1 MAEHAEAAAPSAAL
15 SSRDPWAHRRGEPR
29 VFAMCWLIYVTLTVT
44 GSVRWVVQSTSEIS
58 PLSYGPSARIM
69 LIVLATGAMVLWP
82 MVRLSQAAPRRSRL
96 NSAVLGDMAIV
107 LIPSWLV
114 ILPLRFV
121 AGWPVDV
128 VGAIAAIFG
137 AWVYLLGG
145 VLVLALSAEGAARE
159 NEAGSYLMDVD
170 APSRSEPE
178 AASDGETGRVH
189 VSEQGATAVSQGL
202 EMHRQPTPFPL
213 PLGGGLRRVHP
224 GHSRW
229 AWMLGILALVGA
241 GLLLHG
247 VLRAREMTADVTAP
261 SWLTFLSP
269 LSAIPALTGRGLWG
283 PQNPVGVG
291 QWIVLIATF
300 GAGLFVWSLAGVRTM
315 KGTSSQPE

>member
-1 MAEHAEAAAPSAAL
+1 
-15 SSRDPWAHRRGEPR
+15 
-29 VFAMCWLIYVTLTVT
+29 MCWLIYVTLTVT

-107 LIPSWLV
+107 LVPSWLV
-114 ILPLRFV
+114 ILPLRFI

-145 VLVLALSAEGAARE
+145 VMVLALGGSHSANRASLDEGPGHETADGGEAADERSGSGWHAAR
-159 NEAGSYLMDVD
+159 G
-170 APSRSEPE
+170 
-178 AASDGETGRVH
+178 
-189 VSEQGATAVSQGL
+189 
-202 EMHRQPTPFPL
+202 
-213 PLGGGLRRVHP
+213 
-224 GHSRW
+224 RW
-229 AWMLGILALVGA
+229 AWMIAVLVLVGF
-241 GLLLHG
+241 GLVLHG
-247 VLRAREMTADVTAP
+247 VLRAREMTTDAAAP
-261 SWLTFLSP
+261 MWLSFLSP

-291 QWIVLIATF
+291 QWTVLLGTF
-300 GAGLFVWSLAGVRTM
+300 AAGLLVWSWAGVRAM
-315 KGTSSQPE
+315 KGTDAEAE

>member
-1 MAEHAEAAAPSAAL
+1 
-15 SSRDPWAHRRGEPR
+15 
-29 VFAMCWLIYVTLTVT
+29 MCWLIYVTLTVT

-145 VLVLALSAEGAARE
+145 VLVLALGGGGAAVHR
-159 NEAGSYLMDVD
+159 
-170 APSRSEPE
+170 
-178 AASDGETGRVH
+178 SDGEENPARG
-189 VSEQGATAVSQGL
+189 
-202 EMHRQPTPFPL
+202 
-213 PLGGGLRRVHP
+213 
-224 GHSRW
+224 RW
-229 AWMLGILALVGA
+229 AWMIAVLGLVGS

-247 VLRAREMTADVTAP
+247 VLRAREIMADAVAP
-261 SWLTFLSP
+261 AWLAFLSP

-283 PQNPVGVG
+283 PQNPVGLG
-291 QWIVLIATF
+291 QWVVLLLTF
-300 GAGLFVWSLAGVRTM
+300 GAGLLLWSVAGVRTM
-315 KGTSSQPE
+315 KGAGGQPE